1 MTVSAAHSKRRKRD
15 VQVLHPE
22 VVARLQTW
30 LSERKPK
37 HESFLFPISK
47 EACGIERKTAK
58 MMRIDLE
65 NARKQWLAESGSEE
79 EIKLRTES
87 DFLTYKNQSGLFA
100 DFHANRHTF
109 ITNLA
114 KGGVSP
120 KVAQT
125 LARHSDIRLTMNVYT
140 HTDLAE
146 KALAISKLPSLEKY
160 PTAPEVLDAS
170 ADSQSD
176 VQQRYSSSCE
186 TEIDIQRQ
194 PLSPVGGKANL
205 PAPKRNRRKAM
216 PEKDLAVNDD
226 ECHRITEIHPSG
238 VEPET
243 FGFVGRCSIQLS
255 YGCLNEITG
264 YLHSPIRSVDFYAPQ

>member
-1 MTVSAAHSKRRKRD
+1 
-15 VQVLHPE
+15 
-22 VVARLQTW
+22 
-30 LSERKPK
+30 
-37 HESFLFPISK
+37 
-47 EACGIERKTAK
+47 
-58 MMRIDLE
+58 
-65 NARKQWLAESGSEE
+65 
-79 EIKLRTES
+79 
-87 DFLTYKNQSGLFA
+87 LFA

-146 KALAISKLPSLEKY
+146 KAVAISKLPSLEKY

-205 PAPKRNRRKAM
+205 LAPKRNRRKAL

-226 ECHRITEIHPSG
+226 ECHRITEVHLSG
-238 VEPET
+238 FEPET
-243 FGFVGRCSIQLS
+243 FGSVDRCSIQLS
-255 YGCLNEITG
+255 YRCVNVVLRFST
-264 YLHSPIRSVDFYAPQ
+264 LLDKSSSAPSTLQSGFST